1 MEKEIN
7 LEEILSIVIEASK
20 EIIRENDLPLVEIEE
35 GTELLG
41 ENGALDSMGIVELVS
56 DLEMAIEDSY
66 GKTIS
71 LFDDEM
77 LSDVNGPFESPK
89 LLSKHICSVLLKEK

>member
-1 MEKEIN
+1 MDKKIN
-7 LEEILSIVIEASK
+7 PKKLLPIVIKTIK
-20 EIIRENDLPLVEIEE
+20 EIIKENELPSVEIEE

-41 ENGALDSMGIVELVS
+41 KNGALDSMGIVELVS
-56 DLEMAIEDSY
+56 ELEMVIEDSY

-77 LSDVNGPFESPK
+77 LSDINGPFESPK
-89 LLSKHICSVLLKEK
+89 LLSKHIYSVLLKEE

>member
-1 MEKEIN
+1 
-7 LEEILSIVIEASK
+7 
-20 EIIRENDLPLVEIEE
+20 
-35 GTELLG
+35 
-41 ENGALDSMGIVELVS
+41 MGIVELVS

>member
-1 MEKEIN
+1 MDKEISP
-7 LEEILSIVIEASK
+7 EKILPIIIETTK
-20 EIIRENDLPLVEIEE
+20 EIIKASKLPSVEIKDE
-35 GTELLG
+35 TELLG

-56 DLEMAIEDSY
+56 ELEMSIEDRY
-66 GKTIS
+66 GETIS

-89 LLSKHICSVLLKEK
+89 LLSKHISSLLLKK

>member
-1 MEKEIN
+1 MDKEIN
-7 LEEILSIVIEASK
+7 PEEILSIVIEATK
-20 EIIRENDLPLVEIEE
+20 EIIRENELPLVEVEE

-56 DLEMAIEDSY
+56 ELEMTIEDSY

-89 LLSKHICSVLLKEK
+89 LLSNHICSVLLKEE